1 MFSYFKNYKKLQIN
15 IFLCSCTRSE
25 VVLPRPQA
33 ASATQR
39 IDFVSEMT
47 NQTNIT
53 CCLSALTDSSLA

>member
-1 MFSYFKNYKKLQIN
+1 MFSYFENYKKLQIN
-15 IFLCSCTRSE
+15 ILK
-25 VVLPRPQA
+25 VVLPRPLA
-33 ASATQR
+33 SSATQR

>member
-1 MFSYFKNYKKLQIN
+1 MFSYFENYKKLQIN
-15 IFLCSCTRSE
+15 IVK
-25 VVLPRPQA
+25 VVLPRPEA

>member
-1 MFSYFKNYKKLQIN
+1 MFSYFENYKKLQIN
-15 IFLCSCTRSE
+15 ILK
-25 VVLPRPQA
+25 VVLPRPEA